1 MTAMADDELK
11 STVIALQLRWHGAY
25 AVGTTPARLWF
36 AVPVAAPDAR
46 LEADGPAE
54 LETLIKADHLARLQ
68 RNMRATAGV
77 WGGNASC

>member
-1 MTAMADDELK
+1 MTDEELK

-36 AVPVAAPDAR
+36 AVPVDAPDAR
-46 LEADGPAE
+46 LEADDPME
-54 LETLIKADHLARLQ
+54 LETLIRADNEARVL
-68 RNMRATAGV
+68 RRIRATAGV